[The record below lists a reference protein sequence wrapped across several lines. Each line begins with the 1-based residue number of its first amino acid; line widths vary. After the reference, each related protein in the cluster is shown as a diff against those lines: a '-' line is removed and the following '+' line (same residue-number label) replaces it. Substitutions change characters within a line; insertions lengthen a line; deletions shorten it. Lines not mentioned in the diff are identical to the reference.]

1 MDSSY
6 RNQEEIDLVKEMHEK
21 CRFADERSANNE
33 DRHEA
38 DSNNEDFFDSNYSQQ
53 LPTENGR
60 ISGGSRES
68 AFSSGLASDE
78 SSQPDSYNNSLSGR
92 SSTNRDSQFDELKL
106 INTSPNLA
114 PEVTQ
119 ALELVESV
127 RVKFLDSLKDNPAEL
142 YDSLDVAELK
152 KPLIAETS
160 KQEQS
165 LTFRLIERFL
175 DFRKISSSSHS
186 NENNPEKRLAKEID
200 TAVEKLHDLLKFRRQ
215 YQLSSV
221 SADQFTREFHILS
234 GAFTFG
240 HDRNNL
246 PVLYLRASV
255 HRKWSPKLDDT
266 FRRWVAWQMNE
277 LTKSNHG
284 ARVNKTV
291 SLSGLEKDGSF
302 GICFDCLHV
311 SYSCL
316 DMDFLRFLVRVLVSY
331 YPTYCRYALCVD
343 LPWLFR
349 SVWKLVRSWLPQDAQ
364 STVLLITSKELL
376 EFIDEDQIPNSIK
389 VNDLKASEKPIKN
402 RHYLPENFDSLK
414 DIDQLAKELNVGA
427 NEVKQFKAHV
437 AKVRKDY
444 ELAGAL

>member
-1 MDSSY
+1 M
-6 RNQEEIDLVKEMHEK
+6 KEMHEK
-21 CRFADERSANNE
+21 CGFADEQPDASANKQ
-33 DRHEA
+33 EA
-38 DSNNEDFFDSNYSQQ
+38 DKNNEDFFDSEYPQQ

-92 SSTNRDSQFDELKL
+92 SSTNRDNQFDELKL
-106 INTSPNLA
+106 INTSSNIA
-114 PEVTQ
+114 PEVSRT
-119 ALELVESV
+119 LELVDSV
-127 RVKFLDSLKDNPAEL
+127 RVKFLDSLKEYPADS
-142 YDSLDVAELK
+142 YDTLDISELK
-152 KPLIAETS
+152 KPMITETS

-175 DFRKISSSSHS
+175 DFRKISSISDS
-186 NENNPEKRLAKEID
+186 NENNSEKRLAKEID
-200 TAVEKLHDLLKFRRQ
+200 TAVERLHDLLKFRKQ

-221 SADQFTREFHILS
+221 SCDQFTREFHILS

-255 HRKWSPKLDDT
+255 HRKWSPKLDDA

-284 ARVNKTV
+284 AQVNKTV
-291 SLSGLEKDGSF
+291 GLSGLEKDGSF

-389 VNDLKASEKPIKN
+389 VNDLEASEKPIKN
-402 RHYLPENFDSLK
+402 RHYLPKDFDSLR
-414 DIDQLAKELNVGA
+414 DIEQVAKELNLGA

-437 AKVRKDY
+437 AKVKKDY
-444 ELAGAL
+444 ELCGAL